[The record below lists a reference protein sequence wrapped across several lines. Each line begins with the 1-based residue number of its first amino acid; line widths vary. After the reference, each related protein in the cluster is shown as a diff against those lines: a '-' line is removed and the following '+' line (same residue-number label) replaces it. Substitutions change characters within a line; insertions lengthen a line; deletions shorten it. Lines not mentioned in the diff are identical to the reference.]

1 MAISAYHVISKEV
14 ENTSLDT
21 IEFLGTL
28 LHINHPHWQT
38 SGIIVLLCK
47 YDIVILNTLIC
58 SFLHVLFLL
67 LAVIFAVL
75 YENPRRRDW
84 VTEKKK
90 KRKTCERN
98 ITFLTARPSFYVIFA
113 SFFAYSLIMYLL
125 NGSYKDT

>member
-21 IEFLGTL
+21 IEFLGTHL
-28 LHINHPHWQT
+28 RINHPHWQS

-58 SFLHVLFLL
+58 SFLHALFLL

-90 KRKTCERN
+90 KKHVRGTSLFWLHALLSMS
-98 ITFLTARPSFYVIFA
+98 FLRL
-113 SFFAYSLIMYLL
+113 SLP
-125 NGSYKDT
+125 TP

>member
-21 IEFLGTL
+21 IEFLGTHL
-28 LHINHPHWQT
+28 RINHPHWQS

-90 KRKTCERN
+90 KHVRGT
-98 ITFLTARPSFYVIFA
+98 
-113 SFFAYSLIMYLL
+113 
-125 NGSYKDT
+125 